1 MIQSHKLSSKEIE
14 AAVAACKRKA
24 SEIGMPMDIA
34 VTDDGGNLLHFE
46 RMDGA
51 IVGGISL
58 AIDKAY
64 TSAIFGMRT
73 EELGRTAV
81 PGGPDF
87 GISSSDRGRII
98 IFGGGVP
105 IIIEN
110 NILGAVGCSSGGTS
124 EQDSAVAS
132 AGVDAVKKN
141 L

>member
-1 MIQSHKLSSKEIE
+1 MIRSSKISNKEIDV
-14 AAVAACKRKA
+14 AVAACKKK
-24 SEIGMPMDIA
+24 STEIGMPMDIA
-34 VTDDGGNLLHFE
+34 VCDDGGNLLHFE

-51 IVGGISL
+51 IVGGINL

-64 TSAIFGMRT
+64 TAAIFGIRT

-98 IFGGGVP
+98 IYGGGVP

-124 EQDSAVAS
+124 DQDSAVAS
-132 AGVDAVKKN
+132 TGVDALKKN